1 MTGDP
6 SLLALSAI
14 RGQERAVARL
24 SRILAGGLR
33 SGAVLLWGPEGVG
46 KRTTALALSRRI
58 LCAEPGDG
66 TPCGRC
72 LSCRTPLASH
82 PDFHVLEPGE
92 TQSIG
97 IDAVRELLRG
107 TLESS
112 LVSPCRIALL
122 DEVHRLTP
130 EASNSLLKSL
140 EEPADNLLFFLLSPS
155 PDRLLPTL
163 LSRLL
168 KVRFVALSDGDLVSL
183 ARELRPES
191 SPEEIER
198 AGVLS
203 GGSVSRL
210 LALVD
215 SPLSDPLSR
224 VATLLGGLGSR
235 GRVDFAAVGESFP
248 ALAEKEGFDVFLDA
262 LERLLLSAE
271 RVAGGHPP
279 LPEWAGSPLPALY
292 AAEGPDFL
300 RGSLHDKIGEMRRL
314 SVHNINRGLALEQ
327 FLGWIG
333 ELFSP
338 KGSGK

>member
-1 MTGDP
+1 MTADP
-6 SLLALSAI
+6 SLSSL
-14 RGQERAVARL
+14 RGQDRAIARL
-24 SRILAGGLR
+24 SRILSGGLR
-33 SGAVLLWGPEGVG
+33 SGAILLWGPEGVG

-58 LCAEPGDG
+58 LCAEPGERE
-66 TPCGRC
+66 PCGRC
-72 LSCRTPLASH
+72 LSCRTPLATH
-82 PDFHVLEPGE
+82 PDFHVLDPGE

-97 IDAVRELLRG
+97 IDAVRKLLRE

-112 LVSPCRIALL
+112 LVSPVRIALL
-122 DEVHRLTP
+122 DDVHRLTP

-140 EEPADNLLFFLLSPS
+140 EEPSDNLLFFLLSPS

-168 KVRFVALSDGDLVSL
+168 KVRFVSLSDGDLLAV

-203 GGSVSRL
+203 GGSVGRL
-210 LALVD
+210 LTLLD
-215 SPLSDPLSR
+215 SPLTDPLSR
-224 VATLLGGLGSR
+224 VASLLEGMGSG
-235 GRVDFAAVGESFP
+235 GRVDFAAVWESFP

-271 RVAGGHPP
+271 RVAGGHAP
-279 LPEWAGSPLPALY
+279 LPEWAESPLPALY

-333 ELFSP
+333 ELFSLN
-338 KGSGK
+338 GSGK